1 MTSPMFSVPCIYRTR
16 GAKTGE
22 NDMGEPIYGP
32 DVDTPRKCWVE
43 PIAATEQT
51 AQGEQYVTTYAFAAP
66 LKDFDLVKGCDQIVI
81 WGTPYHVVGKVL
93 RQPAGLAIDG
103 LTRCT
108 LEEVTG

>member
-1 MTSPMFSVPCIYRTR
+1 MTSPMFSVPCLYRIR
-16 GAKTGE
+16 GELVGE
-22 NDMGEPIYGP
+22 NDLGEPIYAP
-32 DVDTPRKCWVE
+32 DRDDPAMCWVE

-51 AQGEQYVTTYAFAAP
+51 AQGEQYISSYAFAAP
-66 LKDFDLVKGCDQIVI
+66 EEDYGRVRGCDQIVI
-81 WGTPYHVVGKVL
+81 WGTPYHVAGKVL